1 MPGDPGGF
9 LRTLLLS
16 GLAALFSGME
26 DAMAGSD
33 TFRVGAGG
41 GTGGTGGP
49 GGPDGPG

>member
-16 GLAALFSGME
+16 GLAALLFSGME

-33 TFRVGAGG
+33 IFRVGAG

-49 GGPDGPG
+49 VGPAGPG